1 MKLRYTPEAM
11 ADLLEIEDYITNTL
25 LAPEAARNVLG
36 KIATS
41 CGKLKNQPYMG
52 VELRRKI
59 GRDVDGYCLISG
71 TYMVIYYVDDEA
83 VSVIRVLD
91 TRTDYLRA
99 IL

>member
-25 LAPEAARNVLG
+25 LNPDAAKNVIG
-36 KIATS
+36 RIASS
-41 CGKLKNQPYMG
+41 CVKLKEQPYMG

-71 TYMVIYYVDDEA
+71 MYMVVYDVETDA
-83 VSVIRVLD
+83 VSIIRVLD
-91 TRTDYLRA
+91 TRTDYIRA